1 MGRKPLTPE
10 QRKRTRAYLK
20 RWREEHKEQRQVYD
34 KQWREKNRNR
44 RWYQENR
51 ERLNEIRR
59 NRYRAKKKSKPVGGG
74 LKQKQARCDPAP

>member
-10 QRKRTRAYLK
+10 QRERNRAYVR
-20 RWREEHKEQRQVYD
+20 RWQEEHRKHRQAYD

-44 RWYQENR
+44 LWYQENR

-59 NRYRAKKKSKPVGGG
+59 KRYRAKKRSKR
-74 LKQKQARCDPAP
+74 AAD